1 MTQWWESLSVLQ
13 QVFYYIAAPF
23 TVILLIQ
30 TVMTLIGLGNT
41 GVDADG
47 DGDIDADVDTDF
59 DGEFEAEVEA
69 DFDGEFEAE
78 AEFEVEGDIDADGES
93 FEPSSAA
100 SGFRFF
106 TVRGIVAFFCIFG
119 WTGASLYDTAL
130 ADVWV
135 VILAVLAGFAAM
147 FIIGLMFFGVRKLQS
162 SGNIKYSNAI
172 GKTANV
178 YIPIPPQRQGTG
190 KVMVNVQ
197 ERLTEADAVTD
208 DETKIKTGEKVKI
221 TGTVGTT
228 LIVKR

>member
-1 MTQWWESLSVLQ
+1 MTQWWESLSILQ

-30 TVMTLIGLGNT
+30 TVMTLIGLGNS
-41 GVDADG
+41 GVDADS
-47 DGDIDADVDTDF
+47 DGDFDADVNTDF
-59 DGEFEAEVEA
+59 DADIEA

-78 AEFEVEGDIDADGES
+78 MEADFEVEGDFDADGES

-119 WTGASLYDTAL
+119 WTGAALYDTNL

-135 VILAVLAGFAAM
+135 VILAVLAGFLAM
-147 FIIGLMFFGVRKLQS
+147 FVIGLMFFGVRKLQS

-172 GKTANV
+172 GKTASV

-197 ERLTEADAVTD
+197 ERLTEADAITD
-208 DETKIKTGEKVKI
+208 EQTKIGTGEKVKI